1 MITLFRILLVV
12 ACLGVYF
19 VQSAID
25 RTTGLYRSD
34 QEILFLPSG
43 QVIKKLSLGY
53 SGLLADIYWM
63 RAVQYYGGKRLKDE
77 QGFALL
83 EPLID
88 IATTLDPQLLH
99 AYRFGSVFLSER
111 EPIGANQPERAI
123 VLLEKGIEHNPDEWQ
138 LYRDVGFIYY
148 WFLNNYQKA
157 AESFLEGS
165 KNPKSAVWMK
175 TFAAQLLAQGGS
187 RQAARFLW
195 QEVYQTSENQRMKE
209 NAREH
214 LEKLTAEEDIDTLQ
228 SLVRKVESKIGRRI
242 GSIEEL
248 VDLGFFKIPPSDPK
262 GFRYILDPRSGQVR
276 LSPDSTIRRY

>member
-1 MITLFRILLVV
+1 MINLFRISLIAASL
-12 ACLGVYF
+12 AVYF

-25 RTTGLYRSD
+25 RRTGPSHADR
-34 QEILFLPSG
+34 EILFLPSG

-53 SGLLADIYWM
+53 GGLLADIYWM

-77 QGFALL
+77 PGFALL

-123 VLLEKGIEHNPDEWQ
+123 ALLKKGIKNNPDEWQ
-138 LYRDVGFIYY
+138 LYRDVGFVYY
-148 WFLNNYQKA
+148 WFLNDYKKA

-175 TFAAQLLAQGGS
+175 TFAAMLLAKGGS
-187 RQAARFLW
+187 RETARFLW
-195 QEVYQTSENQRMKE
+195 QEVYQTSENQRMKD

-214 LEKLTAEEDIDTLQ
+214 LQKLAAEEDLESLQ
-228 SLVRKVESKIGRRI
+228 ILIAKVESKTGRRI
-242 GSIEEL
+242 GSIQEL
-248 VDLGFFKIPPSDPK
+248 VKLGFFKTVPTDPK
-262 GFRYILDPRSGQVR
+262 GFQYIVDARSGQVG

>member
-1 MITLFRILLVV
+1 MINLFRICLVA
-12 ACLGVYF
+12 ACIGLYM

-25 RTTGLYRSD
+25 RGIGLNRPG
-34 QEILFLPSG
+34 QEVLLLPSG
-43 QVIKKLSLGY
+43 QVIKRLALGHN
-53 SGLLADIYWM
+53 GLLADIYWM

-77 QGFALL
+77 SGFPLL
-83 EPLID
+83 EPLIE

-111 EPIGANQPERAI
+111 VPIGANQPERAI
-123 VLLEKGIEHNPDEWQ
+123 ALLEKGIEHNPDEWQ

-187 RQAARFLW
+187 REAARFLW
-195 QEVYQTSENQRMKE
+195 QEVYQTSENKSMKE

-214 LEKLTAEEDIDTLQ
+214 LEELTAEEDIETLR
-228 SLVRKVESKIGRRI
+228 SLIRKVESKIGRKI

-248 VDLGFFKIPPSDPK
+248 VDLGFFKVPPSDPK
-262 GFRYILDPRSGQVR
+262 GFRYILDPRSGQVS
-276 LSPDSTIRRY
+276 LSPDSSIQRY

>member
-1 MITLFRILLVV
+1 MINLFRICLIIACVV
-12 ACLGVYF
+12 VYF

-25 RTTGLYRSD
+25 RGARLYHSA
-34 QEILFLPSG
+34 QETLFLPSG
-43 QVIKKLSLGY
+43 PVIKKLSLGY
-53 SGLLADIYWM
+53 DGLLADIYWM
-63 RAVQYYGGKRLKDE
+63 RAVQYYGGRRLKNE
-77 QGFALL
+77 PGFRLL

-111 EPIGANQPERAI
+111 EPNGADQPERAI
-123 VLLEKGIEHNPDEWQ
+123 ALLKKGIEHNPDEWQ
-138 LYRDVGFIYY
+138 LYRDVGFVYY
-148 WFLNNYQKA
+148 WFLNDYKKA

-175 TFAAQLLAQGGS
+175 TFAAMLLAKGGS
-187 RQAARFLW
+187 RETARFLW
-195 QEVYQTSENQRMKE
+195 QEVYQTSENQSMKD

-214 LEKLTAEEDIDTLQ
+214 LQKLTAEEDIENLQ
-228 SLVRKVESKIGRRI
+228 VLLEKVESKTGRRI

-248 VDLGFFKIPPSDPK
+248 VNLGFFKTAPTDPK
-262 GFRYILDPRSGQVR
+262 GFRYIMDARSGQVG

>member
-1 MITLFRILLVV
+1 MINLFRICLII
-12 ACLGVYF
+12 ACVGVYF

-25 RTTGLYRSD
+25 RGARLYHSG
-34 QEILFLPSG
+34 QEALFLPSG
-43 QVIKKLSLGY
+43 RVIKKLSLGY
-53 SGLLADIYWM
+53 HGLLADIYWM
-63 RAVQYYGGKRLKDE
+63 RAVQYYGGKRMKNE
-77 QGFALL
+77 PGFRLL

-88 IATTLDPQLLH
+88 IATRLDPQLVH
-99 AYRFGSVFLSER
+99 AYRFGSIFLSER
-111 EPIGANQPERAI
+111 EPIGADQPERAI
-123 VLLEKGIEHNPDEWQ
+123 ALLKKGIEHNPDEWQ

-148 WFLNNYQKA
+148 WFLNDYEKA

-187 RQAARFLW
+187 REAARFLW

-214 LEKLTAEEDIDTLQ
+214 LQKLTAEEDIETLQ
-228 SLVRKVESKIGRRI
+228 ILIKKIESKTGRKI

-248 VDLGFFKIPPSDPK
+248 VVLGFLKAPPVDPK
-262 GFRYILDPRSGQVR
+262 GFRYILDPQLGQVG
-276 LSPDSTIRRY
+276 LSPDSAIRRY

>member
-1 MITLFRILLVV
+1 MINLFRICLIV
-12 ACLGVYF
+12 ACVGVYF

-25 RTTGLYRSD
+25 RGARLYYSK
-34 QEILFLPSG
+34 EALFLPSG
-43 QVIKKLSLGY
+43 RVIKKLSLGY
-53 SGLLADIYWM
+53 HGLLADIYWM
-63 RAVQYYGGKRLKDE
+63 RAVQYYGGKRMKNE
-77 QGFALL
+77 PGFRLL

-88 IATTLDPQLLH
+88 IATRLDPQLVH
-99 AYRFGSVFLSER
+99 AYRFGSIFLSER
-111 EPIGANQPERAI
+111 EPIGADQPERAI
-123 VLLEKGIEHNPDEWQ
+123 ALLKKGIEHNPDEWQ

-148 WFLNNYQKA
+148 WFLNDYEKA

-187 RQAARFLW
+187 REAARFLW

-214 LEKLTAEEDIDTLQ
+214 LQKLTAEEDIETLQ
-228 SLVRKVESKIGRRI
+228 ILIKKIESKTGRKI

-248 VDLGFFKIPPSDPK
+248 VVLGFLKAPPVDPK
-262 GFRYILDPRSGQVR
+262 GFRYILDPQLGQVG
-276 LSPDSTIRRY
+276 LSPDSAIRRY